1 MNFLKK
7 ELKRQFIYE
16 IQYIVMIEEVLN
28 FLLNKIGYSSGI
40 QYV

>member
-28 FLLNKIGYSSGI
+28 FFIE
-40 QYV
+40 